1 MKKFVLGS
9 IFCLFA
15 AGALAQSKTS
25 PLYFQSGTLQ
35 PIEFDAWN
43 TPWTPSEKKAG
54 KGIRIIQFDAIP
66 TQEKMK
72 WLQSQGIQIL
82 DYMPEKAYFAEI
94 PTTIDFTILRQNGV
108 VAILGI
114 NLSMK
119 QSKELV
125 TEEYPQWA
133 VNGSRI
139 KLSVTGYK
147 NTLSSD
153 VEKAIIAEGFQIFE
167 NQGQYQ
173 HWLVEGPISK
183 IKNLTQ
189 IPALQYVE
197 CVSKPGEKEDTEA
210 RALHRS
216 SPINNKF
223 NPVARKFNGSGV
235 TVALGDDG
243 IVGPHIDFTGRLTNV
258 ATTNTGTH
266 GDMCAGIIGGAGNLD
281 SRAAGMADG
290 AQIINYSIN
299 GYAQVV
305 NAPQNFTTTGQVI
318 STTSYSQTC
327 NGGYTA
333 DARTIDLQMGANQQ
347 LMHVF
352 SGGNQGQNNCN
363 YGAGTGWGTITGGY
377 KASKHVMAAGN
388 TTYLGVID
396 PTSSRGPSADGRIK
410 PDICANGTNQISTDP
425 NNTYAPGGGT
435 SAASPGIAGITA
447 QLYQAY
453 REFNGG
459 RNAPGALLKAVLLN
473 TAEDLGNRGPDYT
486 YGFGRVNA
494 YRALKALEQRT
505 YIDSFLVQGDS
516 INHSIVVPAGTRQ
529 VKLMCYWPD
538 TAGVGNA
545 TKALVNDIDFKAV
558 NNGITHLPL
567 VLTPARNAAIL
578 NALAVPGRD
587 TLNNAEQI
595 VIDNPVAGPIQLQI
609 KGTSIP
615 MGPQRYIL
623 VYTFLT
629 EDVKF
634 MAPFGREG
642 FSAGQREVIHW
653 DAVGNS
659 GTFDLAYSVDS
670 GLNWSTIATNIAAT
684 VRHYEWTVPSVP
696 ATGNGMLRIS
706 RNGQFYYPDTT
717 VSFINRPTGL
727 RLDWQCADSL
737 RLIWNAVPGATS
749 YRIHELGA
757 RYMDSI
763 GTSNSSS
770 FIVRRTGVSTAN
782 TWFAITAFGPQGAV
796 SERGLA
802 FNKNATAL
810 NCPVT
815 VDAEALSVVSPVP
828 GRTPSCHGNAQTPV
842 TVVVRNDGTQSI
854 SNVPVSYSI
863 TGAIT
868 ASGSDTLRRSIDPFD
883 TAWFTFSVPISTTTA
898 GVYNVNFQVGLP
910 GDLVANNNAIT
921 SISTFTASNLIN
933 LPYSEN
939 FDQLST
945 CATTA
950 NCGTG
955 TCALGSANGGITNE
969 PNGTSDD
976 IDFRN
981 TNAATPSAGT
991 GPDFDHTSGTGR
1003 YVYLEA
1009 SNCFSKVAKM
1019 STPCI
1024 SLSGVQLPM
1033 LEFWYHMYGADMGSL
1048 AVDILAN
1055 GELFSNVF
1063 QENGDKGN
1071 SWRLGQV
1078 NLNAFIGKNI
1088 TIIFRGTTGGN
1099 FTSDLAID
1107 DIRVYSAAVSP
1118 TAQFSS
1124 SKSQDCVG
1132 KPIVLSDRSLNNPTS
1147 RRWTITPSTFTFVQG
1162 NDTSANPTVAFQAL
1176 GTYQIK
1182 LWVSN
1187 AFGVDSM
1194 IMGNAVRIISGLP
1207 LPMNENFQLGNLPTP
1222 NISVENPDNSN
1233 TWALENVTGP
1243 AGSNTSAIRVD
1254 NFNYNAAGEKDY
1266 LLTQPLIIPASKT
1279 TYLTFYRAHAPYNAT
1294 TNDSLLIEVSTDCG
1308 ITFSS
1313 IVYQKGGSSLAST
1326 AISNR
1331 IFRPTAANQWA
1342 KDTVT
1347 LSNFGG
1353 QNIVIRFTNVTAYGN
1368 NTYLD
1373 SIQLDTAAAVV
1384 QTTVDGSVSRI
1395 IGLNGVINAPTSISG
1410 VLRNIGTAAISN
1422 QTLSYTV
1429 NGGSPVISNVSGTI
1443 NPGDSATLT
1452 FATPFSPTAGGSYRI
1467 CLFPTNLANDIN
1479 RTNDTICQVVSSTL
1493 GVTNPSSNLVIYP
1506 NPTTEAGFWIETST
1520 PQEIRLFNSLGQ
1532 LVRKEWIST
1541 RVFVQGIQSGIYF
1554 MEWKNGK
1561 EKLIVH

>member
-1 MKKFVLGS
+1 MKNLIWGS
-9 IFCLFA
+9 VFCLFA
-15 AGALAQSKTS
+15 VGAIAQSSLS
-25 PLYFQSGTLQ
+25 PLYFQSGTVQ
-35 PIEFDAWN
+35 PTGFITWN
-43 TPWTPSEKKAG
+43 SPWSKGEIQSG
-54 KGIRIIQFDAIP
+54 KGVRIIQFVEIP
-66 TQEKMK
+66 
-72 WLQSQGIQIL
+72 SQKQIETIKSFGIEFL
-82 DYMPEKAYFAEI
+82 DYMPEKAYFASI
-94 PTTIDFTILRQNGV
+94 PTSISVETLKQNGV
-108 VAILGI
+108 VAILTVS
-114 NLSMK
+114 NSMK
-119 QSKELV
+119 QSKELFSAQ
-125 TEEYPQWA
+125 YPEWA
-133 VNGSRI
+133 LNGKQV
-139 KLSVTGYK
+139 KLSITAYK
-147 NTLSSD
+147 NASVD
-153 VEKAIIAEGFQIFE
+153 EVEKAMEALGFRIFE
-167 NQGQYQ
+167 NQRQYQ

-183 IKNLTQ
+183 IDDLTQ
-189 IPALQYVE
+189 IHALQFLE

-223 NPVARKFNGSGV
+223 NPLARKFNGNGV
-235 TVALGDDG
+235 TVAVGDDG

-290 AQIINYSIN
+290 AQIINYIIN

-453 REFNGG
+453 REFNAG

-578 NALAVPGRD
+578 NSLAVPGRD
-587 TLNNAEQI
+587 SLNNAEQI
-595 VIDNPVAGPIQLQI
+595 VIDNPTAGPIQLQI

-670 GLNWSTIATNIAAT
+670 GLNWASIATNLGAN
-684 VRHYEWTVPSVP
+684 VRHYEWTVPVVP

-706 RNGQFYYPDTT
+706 RNGQYFYPDTT

-763 GTSNSSS
+763 GTSGSTG
-770 FIVRRTGVSTAN
+770 FIVRRTGISTAN
-782 TWFAITAFGPQGAV
+782 TWFAITAFGPQGAI

-802 FNKNATAL
+802 FNKNVTAL

-815 VDAEALSVVSPVP
+815 VDAEALAVISPAA
-828 GRTPSCHGNAQTPV
+828 GRTPSCHGNAQTAV
-842 TVVVRNDGTQSI
+842 TVVIRNDGTQSI

-868 ASGSDTLRRSIDPFD
+868 ASGADTLRRTIDPFD
-883 TAWFTFSVPISTTTA
+883 TAWFSFPTFISTTTA
-898 GVYNVNFQVGLP
+898 GVYTVNFQVGLA
-910 GDLVANNNAIT
+910 GDLVATNN
-921 SISTFTASNLIN
+921 SINSVSTYTASNLIN

-939 FDQLST
+939 FDLLGT

-955 TCALGSANGGITNE
+955 TCALGSANGGISNE
-969 PNGTSDD
+969 PNGTADD

-981 TNAATPSAGT
+981 TNLATPSAGT
-991 GPDFDHTSGTGR
+991 GPDADHTSGTGR
-1003 YVYLEA
+1003 FVFLEA
-1009 SNCFSKVAKM
+1009 SNCFSKIAKM

-1024 SLSGVQLPM
+1024 SLAGVQLPV

-1048 AVDILAN
+1048 SVDILAN

-1071 SWRLGQV
+1071 AWRMGQV
-1078 NLNAFIGKNI
+1078 NLNGFVGKNI
-1088 TIIFRGTTGGN
+1088 TIIFRGVTGGS
-1099 FTSDLAID
+1099 FASDLAID
-1107 DIRVYSAAVSP
+1107 DIRVYSAAVAPS
-1118 TAQFSS
+1118 AQFTS
-1124 SKSQDCVG
+1124 SKSQDCIG
-1132 KPIVLSDRSLNNPTS
+1132 KPITLSDRSINNPTS
-1147 RRWTITPSTFTFVQG
+1147 RRWTITPNTFTFVQG
-1162 NDTSANPTVAFQAL
+1162 NDTSANPIVAFQAL

-1194 IMGNAVRIISGLP
+1194 IMGNAVRVISGLP
-1207 LPMNENFQLGNLPTP
+1207 LPMIENFQLGNLPTP

-1233 TWALENVTGP
+1233 TWALENVTG
-1243 AGSNTSAIRVD
+1243 AGGTNTSAIRVD

-1266 LLTQPLIIPASKT
+1266 LLTQPLVVPSSKT

-1294 TNDSLLIEVSTDCG
+1294 TNDSLLVEVSTDCG
-1308 ITFSS
+1308 RTFSS
-1313 IVYQKGGSSLAST
+1313 AVYQKGGNSLAST

-1342 KDTVT
+1342 KDSVN

-1353 QNIVIRFTNVTAYGN
+1353 QNIVLRFTNVTAYGN

-1373 SIQLDTAAAVV
+1373 SIQIDTAAPVV
-1384 QTTVDGSVSRI
+1384 QTVVDGTVARI
-1395 IGLNGVINAPTSISG
+1395 IGLNGIINSPTNLSG
-1410 VLRNIGTAAISN
+1410 VLKNVGTASITN
-1422 QTLSYTV
+1422 QTLTYTV
-1429 NGGSPVISNVSGTI
+1429 NGANAVVSSASGTI

-1467 CLFPTNLANDIN
+1467 CLFPTNLASDIN
-1479 RTNDTICQVVSSTL
+1479 RANDTICQVVTSTL

-1506 NPTTEAGFWIETST
+1506 NPTTEAGFWIETSF

-1541 RVFVQGIQSGIYF
+1541 RVFVQGIPSGIYF
-1554 MEWKNGK
+1554 LEWKNGK